1 MHNELFNLMRVTL
14 LILAIINFVIMC
26 ITDEPRKYPKH
37 AETTIPTAEYKA
49 P

>member
-14 LILAIINFVIMC
+14 LVLAIINFVIMC
-26 ITDEPRKYPKH
+26 ITEKHHTYPKH
-37 AETTIPTAEYKA
+37 TETTIPTAEYEA